1 MRAAVPLA
9 VWAEVVR
16 GPPPGAELADLP
28 EPALP
33 AGLVPQ
39 QADTVQA
46 QASRQGDR
54 DGGAVPVRVHDTP
67 LKPAATGR
75 RAAGAGW
82 LVMLMTGSC
91 GRRTLH
97 PAVLSP
103 APVTCGS
110 SSQRRHRLSCKA
122 QKRVLTVTSSDRYP
136 LDLDGVCTPGA
147 VIITEALQTQR
158 ADVLRIRAHDA
169 PRS

>member
-1 MRAAVPLA
+1 VRAVVPLA

-16 GPPPGAELADLP
+16 GPPSRAVLADLP

-54 DGGAVPVRVHDTP
+54 GGGAVLVRVHDTP

-75 RAAGAGW
+75 RPAEADW
-82 LVMLMTGSC
+82 LMMLMTGSC
-91 GRRTLH
+91 GQRTL
-97 PAVLSP
+97 PLGALPGTGYLWVIKSTPSLAVMQGSDVSP
-103 APVTCGS
+103 HGHN
-110 SSQRRHRLSCKA
+110 Q
-122 QKRVLTVTSSDRYP
+122 
-136 LDLDGVCTPGA
+136 
-147 VIITEALQTQR
+147 
-158 ADVLRIRAHDA
+158 
-169 PRS
+169 